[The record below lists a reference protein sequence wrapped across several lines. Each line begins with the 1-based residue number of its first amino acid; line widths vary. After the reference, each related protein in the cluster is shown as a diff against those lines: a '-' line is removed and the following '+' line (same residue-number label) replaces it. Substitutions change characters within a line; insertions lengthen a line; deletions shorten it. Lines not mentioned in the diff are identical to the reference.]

1 MFHCLST
8 FRPWLGLAGLTLI
21 VAATDS
27 ASAQGT
33 RPRPSAAATNLRT
46 LESKTQEARQTYLGQ
61 LSDLAKGY
69 EDGGNIEQA
78 QETLRQI
85 LKVTP
90 DDEQIKAR
98 LKILQD
104 KVFQD
109 HQKVIE
115 VDSTKG
121 WISTGLRVTKGEPIR
136 LQSEGSY
143 KFIVNTD
150 IGPDGFATDDVM
162 RDMAAG
168 ANCGALIG
176 TVLPDPARPGRPA
189 QPTKPFQI
197 GREGEIR
204 PEADGVLFV
213 RLNVPPASKCIG
225 KVKLMVSGN
234 IAGVGG

>member
-8 FRPWLGLAGLTLI
+8 FRPRLGLASLTFLAI
-21 VAATDS
+21 ASGSV
-27 ASAQGT
+27 SAQGT
-33 RPRPSAAATNLRT
+33 RTRPSPAANNLRT
-46 LESKTQEARQTYLGQ
+46 LESKTLEARQSYLGQ

-85 LKVTP
+85 LKIAP
-90 DDEQIKAR
+90 DDDQIKTR

-104 KVFQD
+104 KVFKENQRI
-109 HQKVIE
+109 IE
-115 VDSTKG
+115 VDSTRG
-121 WISTGLRVTKGEPIR
+121 WTSTGLRVAKGEPIR

-143 KFIVNTD
+143 KFIVNAD
-150 IGPDGFATDDVM
+150 VGPDGFATEDVM

-176 TVLPDPARPGRPA
+176 TVVPDPTRPGRPP

-204 PEADGVLFV
+204 PEVDGVLFV
-213 RLNVPPASKCIG
+213 RLNVPPNSKCIG